1 MIKKYALLA
10 LLVFSLFACRKDDV
24 ENIMTNITFS
34 VQLPEEVHDF
44 KINAELKCINI
55 NTGEEVRRADVKEL
69 SFMQKMLKGYYI
81 VHLNGV
87 VVYEEAAS
95 GKVISKKIRGYID
108 DAIFLKNEQ
117 AFVIPV
123 MFL

>member
-1 MIKKYALLA
+1 MIKKYAFIVVLI
-10 LLVFSLFACRKDDV
+10 FSLFACREDDV
-24 ENIMTNITFS
+24 ESIMTNITFS
-34 VQLPEEVHDF
+34 IQLPEEVHDF

-55 NTGEEVRRADVKEL
+55 NTGEEVQRADVKEL